1 MYYVILTYDTD
12 SNNTSELDS
21 VQCVAVYSTLQHAR
35 EGLLKHVKLEYP
47 ASDGYELDQN
57 EDEVLIWADGDFI
70 AKYWIQGVEYL
81 Y

>member
-1 MYYVILTYDTD
+1 MYYVILTYNTD

-21 VQCVAVYSTLQHAR
+21 VQCVGVYSTLKNAQ

-47 ASDGYELDQN
+47 KEDGYELDQN
-57 EDEVLIWADGDFI
+57 ENEVLIWADDEFI